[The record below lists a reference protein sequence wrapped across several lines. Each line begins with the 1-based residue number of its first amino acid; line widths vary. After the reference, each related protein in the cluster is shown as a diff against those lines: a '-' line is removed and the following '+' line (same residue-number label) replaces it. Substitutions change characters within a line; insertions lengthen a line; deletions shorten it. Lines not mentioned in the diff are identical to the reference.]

1 MEVEKADYLQ
11 EVVGDD
17 DIRVSNMEFLRQKAM
32 GFGNAT
38 PGEQG
43 HERAQGGGGGG
54 RRAARRLPAAALGP
68 AFKTQNRR
76 PSMARTPWRRDA
88 SSLERR
94 RSPTRG
100 CRQCKRKQQLQRNTH
115 AHRRRRHLS
124 LRKTRL

>member
-43 HERAQGGGGGG
+43 HERAQGGGGG
-54 RRAARRLPAAALGP
+54 
-68 AFKTQNRR
+68 Q
-76 PSMARTPWRRDA
+76 A
-88 SSLERR
+88 SSTSASSSSVGARV
-94 RSPTRG
+94 
-100 CRQCKRKQQLQRNTH
+100 
-115 AHRRRRHLS
+115 
-124 LRKTRL
+124 